1 MSEESEAFLAR
12 WSKRKAQARVA
23 TTVEDAQA
31 EGLRPDAASET
42 GQDAVRTVSATE
54 SEPHEVALE
63 DLPPID
69 SIDASTDLTPW
80 LKQKLP
86 EAWKRAALGRV
97 WATDPAISQFIG
109 ISENAWDWNAP
120 DGVPGFGPLRATDD
134 VVQLLAQAIG
144 QTPGRVIAEL
154 EEAVAGIS
162 DAPQSE
168 LSPLPEMPKE
178 AADETFIDESLMPEP
193 DAAELAPQS
202 APLGDHKIVRRR
214 RGGGALPS

>member
-1 MSEESEAFLAR
+1 MSEEDEAFLAR
-12 WSKRKAQARVA
+12 WSKRKAQARA
-23 TTVEDAQA
+23 
-31 EGLRPDAASET
+31 RPDSGELPSET
-42 GQDAVRTVSATE
+42 PQEPAGLQPAGAQDNEADEIAF
-54 SEPHEVALE
+54 E

-80 LKQKLP
+80 LRKKIP
-86 EAWKRAALGRV
+86 EAWKQAALSRV

-109 ISENAWDWNAP
+109 ISENAWDWNVP

-134 VVQLLAQAIG
+134 VVQLLAQAMG
-144 QTPGRVIAEL
+144 QTPRRVIAEL

-162 DAPQSE
+162 DVPQSE

-202 APLGDHKIVRRR
+202 APFEDHKIVRRR

>member
-1 MSEESEAFLAR
+1 MATMSEEDEAFLAR
-12 WSKRKAQARVA
+12 WSKRKAQARA
-23 TTVEDAQA
+23 
-31 EGLRPDAASET
+31 RPDSGELPSET
-42 GQDAVRTVSATE
+42 PQESAGPQPAGAQE
-54 SEPHEVALE
+54 NEADEIAFE

-80 LKQKLP
+80 LRKKIP
-86 EAWKRAALGRV
+86 EAWKQAALSRV

-109 ISENAWDWNAP
+109 ISENAWDWNVP

-134 VVQLLAQAIG
+134 VVQLLAQAMG
-144 QTPGRVIAEL
+144 QTPRRVIAEL

-162 DAPQSE
+162 DVPQSE

-178 AADETFIDESLMPEP
+178 AADEIFIDESLMPEP

-202 APLGDHKIVRRR
+202 APTEDHKIVRRR

>member
-1 MSEESEAFLAR
+1 MSEEDEAFLAR
-12 WSKRKAQARVA
+12 WSKRKAQARA
-23 TTVEDAQA
+23 
-31 EGLRPDAASET
+31 RPDSGELPSET
-42 GQDAVRTVSATE
+42 PQEPAGLQPAGAQDNEADEIAF
-54 SEPHEVALE
+54 E

-80 LKQKLP
+80 LRKKIP
-86 EAWKRAALGRV
+86 EAWKQAALSRV

-109 ISENAWDWNAP
+109 ISENAWDWNVP

-134 VVQLLAQAIG
+134 VVQLLAQAMG
-144 QTPGRVIAEL
+144 QTPRRVIAEL

-162 DAPQSE
+162 DVPQSE

-202 APLGDHKIVRRR
+202 TPFEDHKIVRRR